1 MRKAQRNNPSGRL
14 IMEGQVLELG
24 VVRTKEGHYER
35 FQLLAMK
42 GVRPGAI
49 VRVFA
54 IEPNTENGN
63 DGEPETV
70 SERDGTD

>member
-1 MRKAQRNNPSGRL
+1 MRKSERNRTSGR
-14 IMEGQVLELG
+14 IVMEGKVLELG

-49 VRVFA
+49 VQVIV
-54 IEPNTENGN
+54 IEPNTERGN
-63 DGEPETV
+63 DGESETV
-70 SERDGTD
+70 SESSGTD

>member
-1 MRKAQRNNPSGRL
+1 MRKSERNRPSGRV
-14 IMEGQVLELG
+14 IMEGKVLELG

-42 GVRPGAI
+42 GVQPGAI
-49 VRVFA
+49 VRVIV
-54 IEPNTENGN
+54 IEPNTERGN

-70 SERDGTD
+70 SESSGTD

>member
-1 MRKAQRNNPSGRL
+1 MRKSERNRTSGR
-14 IMEGQVLELG
+14 IVMEGQVLELG

-49 VRVFA
+49 VQVIV
-54 IEPNTENGN
+54 IEPNTEKKN
-63 DGEPETV
+63 DGESETV
-70 SERDGTD
+70 SESSGTD

>member
-1 MRKAQRNNPSGRL
+1 MRKSQRNNPSGRL

-35 FQLLAMK
+35 FQLLATK

-49 VRVFA
+49 VRVFV
-54 IEPNTENGN
+54 IEPNTESES